1 MWLSQRRQTE
11 LEEAAAELGQV
22 TVPGSPA
29 GVALAGERRD
39 VALCLPGGYHWTPK
53 RGDTVL
59 VVKGGAEGAPCIV
72 GTPAGQKVPAGEVFL
87 SVKNGVGVRL
97 TADGRIC
104 LVGPVE
110 IAGSLSVNGRGGL
123 GTGVLSADGPAG
135 EIPAAAGGG
144 EPALSDLSGEALGAG
159 RIGGQLRGGGIG
171 RGAGLTGARGGLG
184 GGVADLDGLRGLGRR
199 ASGRDPGRQRPCD
212 RDLSRE
218 EEGARA

>member
-22 TVPGSPA
+22 TVPGAPA

-39 VALCLPGGYHWTPK
+39 VALCLPGGYYWTPK

-72 GTPAGQKVPAGEVFL
+72 GTPAGEVFL

-104 LVGPVE
+104 LMGPVE
-110 IAGSLSVNGRGGL
+110 IAGSLSVNGKEME
-123 GTGVLSADGPAG
+123 V
-135 EIPAAAGGG
+135 
-144 EPALSDLSGEALGAG
+144 
-159 RIGGQLRGGGIG
+159 
-171 RGAGLTGARGGLG
+171 
-184 GGVADLDGLRGLGRR
+184 
-199 ASGRDPGRQRPCD
+199 
-212 RDLSRE
+212 
-218 EEGARA
+218 

>member
-104 LVGPVE
+104 LMAESSPGD
-110 IAGSLSVNGRGGL
+110 
-123 GTGVLSADGPAG
+123 DGACGYRHDPDLF
-135 EIPAAAGGG
+135 ESQR
-144 EPALSDLSGEALGAG
+144 EPCEKCICESPSQRMKKDES
-159 RIGGQLRGGGIG
+159 
-171 RGAGLTGARGGLG
+171 
-184 GGVADLDGLRGLGRR
+184 GRR
-199 ASGRDPGRQRPCD
+199 
-212 RDLSRE
+212 
-218 EEGARA
+218 

>member
-11 LEEAAAELGQV
+11 LEETTAELGQV
-22 TVPGSPA
+22 TVPGAPA

-87 SVKNGVGVRL
+87 SVKNGVGIRL

-104 LVGPVE
+104 LMGPVE
-110 IAGSLSVNGRGGL
+110 IAGSLSVNGKEME
-123 GTGVLSADGPAG
+123 V
-135 EIPAAAGGG
+135 
-144 EPALSDLSGEALGAG
+144 
-159 RIGGQLRGGGIG
+159 
-171 RGAGLTGARGGLG
+171 
-184 GGVADLDGLRGLGRR
+184 
-199 ASGRDPGRQRPCD
+199 
-212 RDLSRE
+212 
-218 EEGARA
+218 

>member
-1 MWLSQRRQTE
+1 MWLSQRRQTD
-11 LEEAAAELGQV
+11 LDEAAAELGQV
-22 TVPGSPA
+22 TVPGTPA

-110 IAGSLSVNGRGGL
+110 IAGSLSVNG
-123 GTGVLSADGPAG
+123 
-135 EIPAAAGGG
+135 
-144 EPALSDLSGEALGAG
+144 
-159 RIGGQLRGGGIG
+159 
-171 RGAGLTGARGGLG
+171 
-184 GGVADLDGLRGLGRR
+184 
-199 ASGRDPGRQRPCD
+199 
-212 RDLSRE
+212 
-218 EEGARA
+218 

>member
-22 TVPGSPA
+22 TVPGAPA

-59 VVKGGAEGAPCIV
+59 VVKGGAEGAPFIV

-110 IAGSLSVNGRGGL
+110 IAGSLSVNGKEME
-123 GTGVLSADGPAG
+123 V
-135 EIPAAAGGG
+135 
-144 EPALSDLSGEALGAG
+144 
-159 RIGGQLRGGGIG
+159 
-171 RGAGLTGARGGLG
+171 
-184 GGVADLDGLRGLGRR
+184 
-199 ASGRDPGRQRPCD
+199 
-212 RDLSRE
+212 
-218 EEGARA
+218 

>member
-22 TVPGSPA
+22 TVPGAPA

-87 SVKNGVGVRL
+87 SVKTGVGVRL

-110 IAGSLSVNGRGGL
+110 IAGSLSVNGKEME
-123 GTGVLSADGPAG
+123 V
-135 EIPAAAGGG
+135 
-144 EPALSDLSGEALGAG
+144 
-159 RIGGQLRGGGIG
+159 
-171 RGAGLTGARGGLG
+171 
-184 GGVADLDGLRGLGRR
+184 
-199 ASGRDPGRQRPCD
+199 
-212 RDLSRE
+212 
-218 EEGARA
+218 

>member
-22 TVPGSPA
+22 TVPGAPA

-39 VALCLPGGYHWTPK
+39 EALCLPGGDHWTPK
-53 RGDTVL
+53 RGDS
-59 VVKGGAEGAPCIV
+59 IV

-110 IAGSLSVNGRGGL
+110 IAGSLSVNGKEME
-123 GTGVLSADGPAG
+123 V
-135 EIPAAAGGG
+135 
-144 EPALSDLSGEALGAG
+144 
-159 RIGGQLRGGGIG
+159 
-171 RGAGLTGARGGLG
+171 
-184 GGVADLDGLRGLGRR
+184 
-199 ASGRDPGRQRPCD
+199 
-212 RDLSRE
+212 
-218 EEGARA
+218 